1 MKKQA
6 FALILFLALLISTV
20 VGIMHCGTVQA
31 VTNVNGIISSDT
43 IWTKANS
50 PYSLTGPVGVA
61 DGVNLTIE
69 AGVTVNLNSYYIQ
82 VNGTLSATG
91 SSADKI
97 YINDGSDG
105 VDGRGYPI
113 YPITFTPFSTDWN
126 EQNETGCIIENAVLS
141 STSVFISA
149 SPKIYLNSFTDSFI
163 WVSSSW
169 SGSGAEAFDASP
181 IISNNTL
188 NGSGG
193 SYGIGTFYSDALIVN
208 NNISGYSAG
217 IDMRSDTSTIV
228 EGNLIVDNVQG
239 IQLVVHQGPVSP
251 TIRNNTITDNSN
263 GISLLR
269 QFTAPT
275 SPLILYNNIYA
286 NTNYNIN
293 SNVPDDI
300 NATFNWWGTTD
311 TEAINQTIHD
321 YYEDFNLGT
330 VDFTPF
336 LSELNPEAPIIPEFS
351 TLIAI
356 LSVIVLSTFALFFGG
371 KARLR
376 NKPSFRNS

>member
-1 MKKQA
+1 M
-6 FALILFLALLISTV
+6 
-20 VGIMHCGTVQA
+20 
-31 VTNVNGIISSDT
+31 
-43 IWTKANS
+43 
-50 PYSLTGPVGVA
+50 
-61 DGVNLTIE
+61 
-69 AGVTVNLNSYYIQ
+69 
-82 VNGTLSATG
+82 
-91 SSADKI
+91 
-97 YINDGSDG
+97 
-105 VDGRGYPI
+105 
-113 YPITFTPFSTDWN
+113 
-126 EQNETGCIIENAVLS
+126 
-141 STSVFISA
+141 
-149 SPKIYLNSFTDSFI
+149 
-163 WVSSSW
+163 
-169 SGSGAEAFDASP
+169 
-181 IISNNTL
+181 
-188 NGSGG
+188 
-193 SYGIGTFYSDALIVN
+193 
-208 NNISGYSAG
+208 
-217 IDMRSDTSTIV
+217 
-228 EGNLIVDNVQG
+228 
-239 IQLVVHQGPVSP
+239 SP